1 MGHWS
6 CHHRL
11 SVSGFRFPARPCEG
25 DVHVTCLPSHDS
37 RFRTKALR
45 WPPADTEL
53 LTSDLRKALGQ
64 DHLPQN
70 LGAWKCRFLGSPL
83 HLLNQN
89 FRVGARNLY
98 FGQVSQVIFMYLK
111 DWDSALGHLIIFL
124 GISFLVWKWGNYVL
138 SLLWKKKST
147 WGKMLKVLHIFI
159 KLIYMYVK
167 LLHVLLS
174 LQSWDQESL
183 KHFSDWN
190 TLKTG
195 KRSECSHLEHVC
207 LPSKR
212 MYEWILPGKIKP
224 EARSLSFLF
233 NILHLMRSVSIIHWV
248 PNMCQGTVP
257 GWV

>member
-1 MGHWS
+1 MCMWLASHPMTLGLEPKPWDDLQQTLS
-6 CHHRL
+6 SWLVTWGRL
-11 SVSGFRFPARPCEG
+11 WAKT
-25 DVHVTCLPSHDS
+25 TCLRTWEHENADS
-37 RFRTKALR
+37 WA
-45 WPPADTEL
+45 
-53 LTSDLRKALGQ
+53 
-64 DHLPQN
+64 
-70 LGAWKCRFLGSPL
+70 PL

-98 FGQVSQVIFMYLK
+98 FGQVSQMIFMYLK

-124 GISFLVWKWGNYVL
+124 GISFLVWKRGNYVL

-212 MYEWILPGKIKP
+212 IYEWILPGKIKP

-233 NILHLMRSVSIIHWV
+233 NILHLMHSVSIIHWV